1 MGWYLEGM
9 MPLLEAVPNFSEG
22 RDPAFLPEVTT
33 AMEREG
39 AEVLDASADRDH
51 HRSVVTLVGTATQ
64 VEAAMIASARVAIAR
79 IDLRRH
85 RGVHPRIGALD
96 VAPFVPLLGTPMAEA
111 VASARRVA
119 AGIEAM
125 GVPVYLYGRA
135 APEGVGLGGLRRGG
149 FEALAAG
156 FPAGRAPHYPAGR
169 TAAHPTAGVTCA
181 GARPLLL
188 AWNLVVEGVPRAAL
202 ARLAHDLRETSG
214 GLPGVRAL
222 ALELPES
229 GWSQLS
235 MNLEGVEERDPA
247 AVFEAAEA
255 GVAALGGRV
264 AATEVIGMIPD
275 TLVLRTAARRLGLLD
290 ARPGRLLSARLAHHL
305 AHRGASDLE
314 TVASWIR
321 SRGSDI
327 PISVRRAAERL
338 APPPTTTPIPGDPA

>member
-1 MGWYLEGM
+1 

-22 RDPAFLPEVTT
+22 RDPTFLREVTT
-33 AMEREG
+33 AMEAEG
-39 AEVLDASADRDH
+39 VEVLDASADRDH
-51 HRSVVTLVGTATQ
+51 HRSVVTLVGTAAR
-64 VEAAMIASARVAIAR
+64 VEAAILASARVAVAR

-96 VAPFVPLLGTPMAEA
+96 VAPFVPLLDTPMAEA

-119 AGIEAM
+119 EGIEAM

-135 APEGVGLGGLRRGG
+135 AAAGAPGLGVLRRGG
-149 FEALAAG
+149 FEALASG
-156 FPAGRAPHYPAGR
+156 FPEERRPHYPAGR
-169 TAAHPTAGVTCA
+169 RSAHPTAGVSCV

-188 AWNLVVEGVPRAAL
+188 AWNLVVEGVTRDAL
-202 ARLAHDLRETSG
+202 ATLARDLREANG

-222 ALELPES
+222 ALELPEA

-247 AVFEAAEA
+247 AVFEVAEA
-255 GVAALGGRV
+255 GIEALGGRV

-290 ARPGRLLSARLAHHL
+290 AHPGRLLSARLARHL
-305 AHRGASDLE
+305 AHRGSSDLE
-314 TVASWIR
+314 RVTSWVR
-321 SRGSDI
+321 SRGADV
-327 PISVRRAAERL
+327 PISVQRAAERL
-338 APPPTTTPIPGDPA
+338 APPSTTTPIPGDPE